1 MTIAAPPGE
10 EGMGMSL
17 RNYSKLVS
25 CVSPRASIVQ
35 ASRDMK
41 ARGIGAVVVISDDH
55 KPIGLLTDR
64 DVTLRVV
71 AEGKDPE
78 KCTVEEIMTSGVV
91 SLPQDASLEQATE
104 LMRDHGVRRIPI
116 VDEKGCVTGLVALDD
131 ILLLVGIEL
140 GNVASAIFKELST
153 VEDKTGG
160 KAARSSQMQSP

>member
-1 MTIAAPPGE
+1 
-10 EGMGMSL
+10 MSL
-17 RNYSKLVS
+17 RNYSKLVG

-35 ASRDMK
+35 ASQDMK
-41 ARGIGAVVVISDDH
+41 ARGIGAVIVISDDH

-64 DVTLRVV
+64 DITLRVV
-71 AEGKDPE
+71 AEGRDPG

-91 SLPQDASLEQATE
+91 SLSQDASLEQATE

-116 VDEKGCVTGLVALDD
+116 IDEKGHVTGLVSLDD

-153 VEDKTGG
+153 VEGKTQG
-160 KAARSSQMQSP
+160 KAVGSTPAPSP

>member
-1 MTIAAPPGE
+1 
-10 EGMGMSL
+10 MSL
-17 RNYSKLVS
+17 RNYSKLVG

-41 ARGIGAVVVISDDH
+41 ARGIGAVVVISDDD

-64 DVTLRVV
+64 DITLRVV

-78 KCTVEEIMTSGVV
+78 KCTVEEVMTSGVV

-116 VDEKGCVTGLVALDD
+116 VDANGGVTGLVSLDD
-131 ILLLVGIEL
+131 VLLLVGIEL
-140 GNVASAIFKELST
+140 GNVASAIFKELCT
-153 VEDKTGG
+153 VEGKTEDKTAG
-160 KAARSSQMQSP
+160 ASQVQSP